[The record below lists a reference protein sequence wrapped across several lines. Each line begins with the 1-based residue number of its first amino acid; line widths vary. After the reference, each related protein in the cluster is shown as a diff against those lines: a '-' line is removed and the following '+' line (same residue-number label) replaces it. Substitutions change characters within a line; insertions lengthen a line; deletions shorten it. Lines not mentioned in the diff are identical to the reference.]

1 MLSILI
7 VFSARLRNKHNSILP
22 RIIVNMVQCV
32 LQGYIVANTRGMS
45 LERLNWCLSVYF

>member
-7 VFSARLRNKHNSILP
+7 MFSARIRNKQNSILP

-32 LQGYIVANTRGMS
+32 LQGYIIAKTRGMS
-45 LERLNWCLSVYF
+45 LER